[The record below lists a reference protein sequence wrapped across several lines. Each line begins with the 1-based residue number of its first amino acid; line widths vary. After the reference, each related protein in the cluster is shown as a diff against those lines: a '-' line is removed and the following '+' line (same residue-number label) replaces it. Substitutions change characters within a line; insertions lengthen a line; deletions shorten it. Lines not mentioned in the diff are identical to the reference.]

1 MQEPMPLLPPEPPL
15 GQMQEPMPLLPPEPP
30 LGQMYWVTWQEAR

>member
-1 MQEPMPLLPPEPPL
+1 MQEPMPLLPPL